1 MKFKE
6 LNPSVVELAS
16 ANIFYR
22 VQSVRARS
30 SNVVINGVSLPPVGL
45 MSSRFCL
52 SDEPVAYLADSQET
66 ALYESLL
73 RRQSAARC
81 AAYRF
86 ARRLGPAPLQPG
98 EPRSQGRL
106 EVLTTLRNLSAYQR
120 SSWRTGSL
128 TASIGDGNANLREL
142 VFLKVAL
149 VPHEM

>member
-52 SDEPVAYLADSQET
+52 CDEPVAYLADRQET
-66 ALYESLL
+66 ALYDSLL
-73 RRQSAARC
+73 RRDADNLAEFERI
-81 AAYRF
+81 
-86 ARRLGPAPLQPG
+86 PA
-98 EPRSQGRL
+98 L
-106 EVLTTLRNLSAYQR
+106 ELENWVVDCQY
-120 SSWRTGSL
+120 
-128 TASIGDGNANLREL
+128 
-142 VFLKVAL
+142 KV
-149 VPHEM
+149 

>member
-52 SDEPVAYLADSQET
+52 SDEPVAYLA
-66 ALYESLL
+66 AK
-73 RRQSAARC
+73 RP
-81 AAYRF
+81 RF
-86 ARRLGPAPLQPG
+86 MNHCLDGM
-98 EPRSQGRL
+98 
-106 EVLTTLRNLSAYQR
+106 LTTLRNLSAYQR

-149 VPHEM
+149 VPHER